1 MLRAL
6 PAGTEVSVTYKRAGA
21 EQHTTLKLRDQI

>member
-6 PAGTEVSVTYKRAGA
+6 PPGSEVSVTFKHAGA